1 MSISVIGDG
10 IVSVARDVTERLDA
24 DAKASRSA
32 AIHQYLAENTSELL
46 VRLTAERTQR
56 LVMDTLGEGVVLQSE
71 EEGVLRA
78 NHAASDLHTCWS
90 WSWETL

>member
-1 MSISVIGDG
+1 VSISVIGDG

-24 DAKASRSA
+24 EAKASRSA
-32 AIHQYLAENTSELL
+32 AIHQYLAEN
-46 VRLTAERTQR
+46 
-56 LVMDTLGEGVVLQSE
+56 TLGEGVVLQSE